1 MDETKNVLLLLRVV
15 VIFSFSLLP
24 CSEEDAIT
32 TRVPFFV
39 FVFVFV
45 VDVDDEDDDDDDDE
59 KDEID
64 GTLFLRFF
72 SR

>member
-1 MDETKNVLLLLRVV
+1 MDETKNARLLLRVV

-45 VDVDDEDDDDDDDE
+45 VDVDDEDDDDDE

>member
-1 MDETKNVLLLLRVV
+1 VEETKNARLLLRVV

-39 FVFVFV
+39 LVFVFV
-45 VDVDDEDDDDDDDE
+45 VDVDDEDDDDE
-59 KDEID
+59 KGEID